1 MPVGVNAGRA
11 WNTRY
16 AVSGSGPVLVL
27 IHGVGLDMTMW
38 QRALP
43 LLEPR
48 FTVIR
53 YDLVGHGKTPAIGE
67 RVALADFVGQL
78 QALLVELGVTDAS
91 VLGFSLGGIVARGW
105 AAAFPLQAA
114 KLVVLCSI
122 APRSAAQREAIAG
135 RLAQLDRDGPG
146 GNVDTAIERWFTPAF
161 IAREP
166 AIIAQVRATVL
177 ANKGPGYP
185 AAYRF
190 FATADDVLE
199 GLGGKISCPTLAITA
214 ENDIGSTPEM
224 ARRLALETK
233 QGTAHIVPGL
243 RHMAVVESPE
253 AVLGPVLAFLAASQ
267 ESL

>member
-1 MPVGVNAGRA
+1 MPVGVNAGRT

-67 RVALADFVGQL
+67 PVALADFVGQL

-177 ANKGPGYP
+177 ANKGAGYP

-267 ESL
+267 ASL